1 MFGKQD
7 IKGEIK
13 MKSLNEV
20 YTENKLFYY
29 CNACGDI
36 NMPNTDPL
44 SYHDVDE
51 LEVSVEVKS
60 TKIFEY

>member
-1 MFGKQD
+1 
-7 IKGEIK
+7 

-20 YTENKLFYY
+20 YTENKWFYY

-36 NMPNTDPL
+36 NTPNTDPL

-60 TKIFEY
+60 TKMLEY